1 MSVTWYVIGVLVPCV
16 ALASATNVT
25 TPVAAFNVY
34 VPSPAMVTIPSAS
47 QLAGEELGTIKQV
60 REVLRPTPDVAKAPV
75 PVIVVNVAVP
85 PGITALD
92 SRVAVGAAGRETVG
106 VIVAPVTWPVESAT
120 TYFTGEASPVKEG
133 SGSKVTV
140 PFALTVYVPSPATVR
155 VVRLQLA
162 LAVLVVA
169 HNFTLLAIKVAGDV
183 TVSFVKMEI
192 V

>member
-1 MSVTWYVIGVLVPCV
+1 V
-16 ALASATNVT
+16 
-25 TPVAAFNVY
+25 
-34 VPSPAMVTIPSAS
+34 
-47 QLAGEELGTIKQV
+47 K
-60 REVLRPTPDVAKAPV
+60 
-75 PVIVVNVAVP
+75 VAVP
-85 PGITALD
+85 PGTTAFV
-92 SRVAVGAAGRETVG
+92 SGVATGAAGIETVG

-120 TYFTGEASPVKEG
+120 TYFTAVAVPLNVG

-140 PFALTVYVPSPATVR
+140 PFAFTVYVPSPATVN

>member
-1 MSVTWYVIGVLVPCV
+1 
-16 ALASATNVT
+16 
-25 TPVAAFNVY
+25 
-34 VPSPAMVTIPSAS
+34 MVTMPSAS
-47 QLAGEELGTIKQV
+47 QVVVFGVSRHVALEF
-60 REVLRPTPDVAKAPV
+60 RPTPEVASAPV
-75 PVIVVNVAVP
+75 PVRVVNVAVP

-92 SRVAVGAAGRETVG
+92 SGVAVGAPGRETVG
-106 VIVAPVTWPVESAT
+106 VIVAPVTCPVESAT

-140 PFALTVYVPSPATVR
+140 PFALTVYVPSPEIVN

>member
-25 TPVAAFNVY
+25 TPVATFNVY
-34 VPSPAMVTIPSAS
+34 VPSPAIVTMPSAS
-47 QLAGEELGTIKQV
+47 HVVVFGVSRQVADVLSPAG
-60 REVLRPTPDVAKAPV
+60 DVASAPV
-75 PVIVVNVAVP
+75 PVSVVNVAVP

-92 SRVAVGAAGRETVG
+92 SGVATGALGAATVG
-106 VIVAPVTWPVESAT
+106 VTVALATWPVESVT
-120 TYFTGEASPVKEG
+120 TYFTGVAVPLNVGRG
-133 SGSKVTV
+133 SNVTV
-140 PFALTVYVPSPATVR
+140 PFAFTVYVPSPATVR